1 MDNLPDLDSF
11 FTISQ
16 EKIDFFWQNGFVVLK
31 NVLDKNE
38 IIAYRDE
45 IKKIT
50 LERNR
55 NKEKEFGGHFIKH

>member
-1 MDNLPDLDSF
+1 MDNLPNLDNF

-38 IIAYRDE
+38 ITAYRDE

-50 LERNR
+50 EERNKIKIK
-55 NKEKEFGGHFIKH
+55 NSVVHFIKH